1 MEIKKIAVIGSGEM
15 GHGIAEVFAVNG
27 YSVNIEDISK
37 EMLDKAIK
45 EVRDSL
51 EKLSK
56 KGSLGQSSVD
66 DVLARIKTF
75 TEIEPAVKDVDLVIE
90 AVPEIEDLKKK
101 IFQDLEKFTR
111 SDTILTSNTSNIRI
125 TDIAKSISKRDRVAG
140 LHFFNP
146 PVVMKL
152 VEVIKGEETS
162 DDVISMLYDLVKKI
176 GKIPVKVMKDS
187 PGFIV
192 NRINAPDMLLF
203 CLLIENKVASPEEI
217 DAFAKM
223 QGMPMGP
230 YELIDYVGI
239 DVVYHSMEYYAKTL
253 NPDYA
258 KCKVYDEL
266 YNKKYLGKKTG
277 RGFYDWSAGRPAI
290 DTKKAT
296 SNVDLMDI
304 FAVEINEAVKLIE
317 EGVATPEDIE
327 TGVKYGLNRAFGPI
341 SVAKSLTN
349 AEVKNKLETLAKKFN
364 CSVFEPA
371 DTIKNGKM
379 REAID
384 GRLKKKEE
392 KKEEKVV
399 KEAPQSSSAE
409 QFNTIILEKYP
420 FKVARIVLNRPKHNT
435 INNELLED
443 LEKAIKLLWNDNEIY
458 VVLITGQGTTLS
470 AGADLSQY
478 FASSFQF
485 LEFSRKGER
494 VFRLLSEMPKLTIA
508 VMKGYALGGGF
519 ELSLACD
526 LRVGS
531 EDVQIG
537 FPEVTLG
544 LIPAWGGSQKLVK
557 VAGLGRAMEL
567 IVTGQRITGR
577 DAYNLGIINKIF
589 KDPDNEAIEYAK
601 SIAETSAP
609 IAMYLSKRLLNKGT
623 EVPMDIG
630 LEMESF
636 AAGVAYSTED
646 LKEGISS
653 FLQKKKPEYKGR

>member
-1 MEIKKIAVIGSGEM
+1 MEIKKIAVIGSGDM

-27 YSVNIEDISK
+27 YEVNMEDISK
-37 EMLDKAIK
+37 EMLDKAMNEI
-45 EVRDSL
+45 RDSL

-56 KGSLGQSSVD
+56 KGTLGQSSLS
-66 DVLARIKTF
+66 DVLSRVKTF

-90 AVPEIEDLKKK
+90 AVPEIEELKKK

-111 SDTILTSNTSNIRI
+111 KDTILTSNTSNIRI
-125 TDIAKSISKRDRVAG
+125 TDIAKNITNRDRVAG

-152 VEVIKGEETS
+152 VEVIKGDETS
-162 DDVISMLYDLVKKI
+162 DEVISQLYDLSKKI
-176 GKIPVKVMKDS
+176 GKIPVKVMRDS

-203 CLLIENKVASPEEI
+203 CLLIENKVAEPEEI
-217 DAFAKM
+217 DAFAKL

-253 NPDYA
+253 SPDYG
-258 KCKVYDEL
+258 KCKVYEDL

-277 RGFYDWSAGRPAI
+277 RGFYDWSSGRPVI
-290 DTKKAT
+290 NTKKAT
-296 SNVDLMDI
+296 NKVDLMDI
-304 FAVEINEAVKLIE
+304 FAVEINESVKLIE
-317 EGVATPEDIE
+317 EGVATPDDIE

-341 SVAKSLTN
+341 SVAKSFTN
-349 AEVKNKLETLAKKFN
+349 AEVKAKLDTLAKRFS

-371 DTIKNGKM
+371 ESIKNGKM

-392 KKEEKVV
+392 KKEEKVQ
-399 KEAPQSSSAE
+399 KEAVKSSSSE
-409 QFNTIILEKYP
+409 QLNTIIIEKYP
-420 FKVARIVLNRPKHNT
+420 FKVAKIVLNRPKHNT
-435 INNELLED
+435 INDELLDD
-443 LEKAIKLLWNDNEIY
+443 LEKAIKMLWNDNEVY
-458 VVLITGQGTTLS
+458 VVIITGQGNTLS
-470 AGADLSQY
+470 SGADLSQY
-478 FASSFQF
+478 FAGSYQF

-494 VFRLLSEMPKLTIA
+494 TFRLLSEMPKLTIA

-526 LRVGS
+526 LRVGT
-531 EDVQIG
+531 EDVQVG

-544 LIPAWGGSQKLVK
+544 LIPAWGGSQKLAR
-557 VAGLGRAMEL
+557 VAGLGKAMEM
-567 IVTGQRITGR
+567 IVTGQRITGKE
-577 DAYNLGIINKIF
+577 AFSMGIVNKIF
-589 KDPDNEAIEYAK
+589 RDPDNEAVEYAK
-601 SIAETSAP
+601 AIAETSAP
-609 IAMYLSKRLLNKGT
+609 ISMYLAKRLLNKGT

-646 LKEGISS
+646 IKEGISS
-653 FLQKKKPEYKGR
+653 FLQKKKPEYRGR